1 MSVFKKMAL
10 IVAVFAFVFLPRLVF
25 AAEPINIGIIAEQ
38 GTLVGDSIVNGAKL
52 AADQI
57 NAKGGI
63 DGRPIKLFIYDD
75 HMRATDAV
83 QAFQRAVY
91 DHHVVAV
98 IGSWISEVA
107 LALEPWAARLH
118 TIYITTGAANPK
130 ITEVVHNNY
139 NMYKYVFQ
147 LKYNAT
153 EMAQTVC
160 NFISDD
166 LVKQYGYKTAFV
178 ASENAAWTEPL
189 DAEYLKCLPQT
200 GIKVVGHMR
209 FAPNTTDFTPI
220 FTDIKSKNPDLLVTG
235 WAHTGLQQTVQW
247 HEAKYPFL
255 IVGINA
261 QASTS
266 DFWKKSNGATEG
278 IISQAEGSP
287 APITPKT
294 IPFVKEYEKVFGITP
309 AYGGY
314 TTYDAIYV
322 LAQAIKRA
330 KSTNTDALIKALEAT
345 NYIGVMGHIE
355 FYGKESPYAHGI
367 KYGPSYATGVLLQ
380 WQHGK
385 LETVWP
391 PHAATAKVIIPSFVK
406 K

>member
-1 MSVFKKMAL
+1 MSTFKRLLLGLA
-10 IVAVFAFVFLPRLVF
+10 IFSVIFLPKLVF

-52 AADQI
+52 AAEQI

-75 HMRATDAV
+75 HMKATDAV
-83 QAFQRAVY
+83 QAFQKAVY

-98 IGSWISEVA
+98 VGSWISEVA

-118 TIYITTGAANPK
+118 TIYITTGAAQPQ
-130 ITEVVHNNY
+130 ITQLVHNDY
-139 NMYKYVFQ
+139 NTYKYVFQ
-147 LKYNAT
+147 LKYNAI
-153 EMAQTVC
+153 EMAQMIC
-160 NFISDD
+160 DFIRDD
-166 LVKQYGYKTAFV
+166 LVKQYGYKTAYV

-189 DAEYLKCLPQT
+189 GAEYLKCLPKS

-209 FAPNTTDFTPI
+209 FASNTTDFTPI
-220 FTDIKSKNPDLLVTG
+220 LTEIKSKNPDLLVTG
-235 WAHTGLQQTVQW
+235 WAHTGLQQTVKW
-247 HEAKYPFL
+247 HEARYPFL
-255 IVGINA
+255 IVGVNA

-278 IISQAEGSP
+278 VISQAEGSP
-287 APITPKT
+287 SPITPKT
-294 IPFVKEYEKVFGITP
+294 IPFVKEYEKVYGITP

-322 LAQAIKRA
+322 LANAIQRA
-330 KSTNTDALIKALEAT
+330 KTTNTDALINALEAT
-345 NYIGVMGHIE
+345 NYVGVIGHIE
-355 FYGKESPYAHGI
+355 FYGKDSQFTHGI
-367 KYGPSYATGVLLQ
+367 KYGKGFATGVILQ
-380 WQHGK
+380 WQNGK

-391 PHAATAKVIIPSFVK
+391 KNAATSKVILPSFVK